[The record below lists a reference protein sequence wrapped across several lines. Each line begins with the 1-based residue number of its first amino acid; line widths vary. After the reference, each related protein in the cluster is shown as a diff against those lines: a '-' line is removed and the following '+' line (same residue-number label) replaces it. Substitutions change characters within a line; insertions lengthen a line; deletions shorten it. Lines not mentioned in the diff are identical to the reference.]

1 MIKNF
6 SWLIEGEIAGMAK
19 PASTVSDFEFLKDN
33 NIDAIV
39 SLSEFPLD
47 KKLVEEFG
55 FEVKHIPVRDFEP
68 PRLDQVEDFLK
79 FSKKIRAD
87 GKKLVVHCD
96 AGAGRTG
103 TMLACYLV
111 SRGYDAAKAI
121 EEVRKK
127 RPGSIETQEQEEIVI
142 KCEGKI
148 SGYKDNQ

>member
-1 MIKNF
+1 MIRNF

-47 KKLVEEFG
+47 ENLVEEFG
-55 FEVKHIPVRDFEP
+55 FEVKHIPVRDFES
-68 PRLDQVEDFLK
+68 PRMEQVEDFLK
-79 FSKKIRAD
+79 FAKEIRAE
-87 GKKLVVHCD
+87 GKKLVIHCD

-111 SRGYDAAKAI
+111 SKGYDAAKAI
-121 EEVRKK
+121 EEVRRK
-127 RPGSIETQEQEEIVI
+127 RPGSIETPGQEEIVV

-148 SGYKDNQ
+148 ERI

>member
-1 MIKNF
+1 MIRNF

-47 KKLVEEFG
+47 QNLVEEFG
-55 FEVKHIPVRDFEP
+55 FEVKHIPVRDFES
-68 PRLDQVEDFLK
+68 PRMEQVEDFLK
-79 FSKKIRAD
+79 FAKEIRTN

-111 SRGYDAAKAI
+111 SKGYDAAKAI
-121 EEVRKK
+121 EEVRRK
-127 RPGSIETQEQEEIVI
+127 RPGSIETPGQEEVVVR
-142 KCEGKI
+142 CEGKI
-148 SGYKDNQ
+148 ERI